1 MSVNLSLFPGLQ
13 AAIAQLIRK
22 AEVQN
27 PNVAGVPSAPGA
39 PNGRPGARATLGGF
53 AGKVIEEV
61 IIGDAPNKEI
71 EEIIVEDITPGK
83 VVEEVIIEDAS
94 VPEIIAQEV
103 IIKDGTITHIGAG
116 PYNGFIQ
123 SPTAVRVPAF
133 SSTLRSRSTCC
144 WPPT

>member
-1 MSVNLSLFPGLQ
+1 M
-13 AAIAQLIRK
+13 
-22 AEVQN
+22 
-27 PNVAGVPSAPGA
+27 
-39 PNGRPGARATLGGF
+39 
-53 AGKVIEEV
+53 IEEV
-61 IIGDAPNKEI
+61 IIGDAPTKEI

-83 VVEEVIIEDAS
+83 VIEEVIIEDAS

-133 SSTLRSRSTCC
+133 IAAIREDGEILSKSIIPIPLPASGDIPVPTAVSNGTEDSELLSMTCNELLFEFK
-144 WPPT
+144 TTNSINYK